1 MTNGEMGCFL
11 ADLYVTLT
19 PMLLIAPKQNW
30 CHFEAL
36 ECIFHLNLKKN
47 SLRQSADS
55 QSTKYSVSE
64 HMVDP
69 VVYIIMLHSPMLQIF
84 LDLFCFSTDKID
96 RDQRALTADV
106 TVVIR
111 DDIGSRAVLTPFRGL
126 MSGTTSIIVKQ
137 DFLFHKFTLAHA
149 IGHMI
154 GCGHEKTTSNMF
166 HTTGWKSKK
175 VRPKEWP
182 QFLKC
187 CDFFD
192 NFFTTIIH

>member
-1 MTNGEMGCFL
+1 
-11 ADLYVTLT
+11 
-19 PMLLIAPKQNW
+19 
-30 CHFEAL
+30 
-36 ECIFHLNLKKN
+36 
-47 SLRQSADS
+47 
-55 QSTKYSVSE
+55 
-64 HMVDP
+64 MVDP

-182 QFLKC
+182 QFLSVAIFLMISLQLSFIDSFSSFSVKNI
-187 CDFFD
+187 FFKV
-192 NFFTTIIH
+192 NTFQSGGQKV